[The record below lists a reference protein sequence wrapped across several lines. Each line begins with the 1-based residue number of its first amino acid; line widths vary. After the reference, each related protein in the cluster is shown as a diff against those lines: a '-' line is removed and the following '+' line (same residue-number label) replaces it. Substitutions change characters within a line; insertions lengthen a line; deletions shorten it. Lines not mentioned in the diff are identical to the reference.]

1 MAGKGGPA
9 PSETLMVKGLPADMT
24 NESCQKIFA
33 QYGNVTSAKV
43 LPVALGKT
51 AAAAF
56 VIMATVD
63 EAKWIVENVN
73 GNVPQGLASEI
84 QVIFATPREEKLGG
98 KGGKGKGKGKDSWGG
113 DSWGGMDAMMG
124 MMQSW
129 MGGGDSWGGKGSKD
143 GGKGGGC
150 GYGSWGGGSKGGGGF
165 GGGGFDGGF
174 GGGKG
179 SKDGG
184 KGSKDGGKGGKDAGK
199 GGKDFGKGG
208 KAKGPYW

>member
-9 PSETLMVKGLPADMT
+9 PSETLMVKGLPVDAT
-24 NESCQKIFA
+24 NESCQATFS

-43 LPVALGKT
+43 LPVAHGKT

-73 GNVPQGLASEI
+73 GNVPQGLSSPIE
-84 QVIFATPREEKLGG
+84 VIFATPREER
-98 KGGKGKGKGKDSWGG
+98 KGAKGKGKDSWGG
-113 DSWGGMDAMMG
+113 DAWGGMGGMG
-124 MMQSW
+124 G
-129 MGGGDSWGGKGSKD
+129 MGWGGDSWGGGGWGGKGGKD

-150 GYGSWGGGSKGGGGF
+150 GGYHPYGGKGGGGF

-179 SKDGG
+179 GKDN
-184 KGSKDGGKGGKDAGK
+184 GKGGKGK
-199 GGKDFGKGG
+199 GQ
-208 KAKGPYW
+208 YW

>member
-1 MAGKGGPA
+1 
-9 PSETLMVKGLPADMT
+9 MVKGLPVDTT
-24 NESCQKIFA
+24 NESCQNIFA

-43 LPVALGKT
+43 LPVAFGKT

-73 GNVPQGLASEI
+73 GNVPQGLSTAIEI
-84 QVIFATPREEKLGG
+84 IFATPREERNGG
-98 KGGKGKGKGKDSWGG
+98 KGGKGKGKDSWGG
-113 DSWGGMDAMMG
+113 DSWGGMG

-129 MGGGDSWGGKGSKD
+129 KGGGDSWGGGAWGGKGGKD

-179 SKDGG
+179 G
-184 KGSKDGGKGGKDAGK
+184 KDGGKGGKG
-199 GGKDFGKGG
+199 
-208 KAKGPYW
+208 KGPYW